1 MGPTRRSEIVGTTMA
16 AVAFALSVLTGVV
29 TAFPGAALSPR
40 AGVAWVVAL
49 TLAGIVGVWRLRGD
63 RDGAGARWAGD
74 VLRGAGAVLGFV
86 VLALMARPVAF
97 APPLTPASLAEGLAP
112 GFVAAVFVVGLSRLS
127 GRHAPADGQFAA
139 PLSLAVLL
147 VALVGA
153 VAFQRHATLPRHYLR
168 EMELI
173 ARLPAFRD
181 VRSLRDVG
189 PDTLRVV
196 PLGRVFV
203 CQRCGRSGRCEVW
216 VTPRRGDATESP
228 PTTAPERVPTGF
240 ADDRELNV
248 RADATRDLL
257 SLDDGVLQ
265 ALFDRERGAPHATA
279 WDQLRPAPAPPLRWT
294 ILGALAGVLGLAA
307 LRWSRQARAAPVEGM
322 LRDDGTIVQ
331 EGRVVRAAAPPG
343 VAPGP
348 VLIWLEA
355 SATTAHYRDVGSTTA
370 ARVEAGTLADHRAS
384 SIARG
389 VGRRALVTGL
399 ALLGAAPLLAW
410 GFGALPPRV
419 RPTAGATR
427 TALAEGLVLEE

>member
-1 MGPTRRSEIVGTTMA
+1 M
-16 AVAFALSVLTGVV
+16 
-29 TAFPGAALSPR
+29 
-40 AGVAWVVAL
+40 
-49 TLAGIVGVWRLRGD
+49 
-63 RDGAGARWAGD
+63 
-74 VLRGAGAVLGFV
+74 
-86 VLALMARPVAF
+86 AF
-97 APPLTPASLAEGLAP
+97 APPLTPAFAEGLAP

-139 PLSLAVLL
+139 PLLARRSPRGPRGRGGL
-147 VALVGA
+147 
-153 VAFQRHATLPRHYLR
+153 QRHATLPRHYLR

-173 ARLPAFRD
+173 ARLPAFPRR
-181 VRSLRDVG
+181 RSIAARRG

-203 CQRCGRSGRCEVW
+203 CQRCGRSGRCEV

-389 VGRRALVTGL
+389 VGRRALVTGPR
-399 ALLGAAPLLAW
+399 AAGRRAPARV

-427 TALAEGLVLEE
+427 TALAEGLVLEELALGAGAPVRGRTRVGALHGRSRTATLRQQPRTLPLRL